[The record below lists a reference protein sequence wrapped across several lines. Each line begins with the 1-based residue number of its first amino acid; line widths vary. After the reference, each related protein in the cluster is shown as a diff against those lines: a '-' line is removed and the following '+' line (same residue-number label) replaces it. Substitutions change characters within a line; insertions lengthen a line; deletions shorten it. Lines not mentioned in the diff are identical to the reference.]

1 MAPVLPCGR
10 ARASWSRVGVPGS
23 FIVLRIPIRTA
34 RGRPIHEAR
43 RRGRGL
49 PRKPPCS
56 AGRACSRTPGR
67 RRARDRATRTTN
79 SHNARSAIR
88 IGGYPAHAIRSPD
101 PDPKCNEIKILLP
114 HAEQRSIRLGNKIQ
128 VPTVPKRNLQPLGK
142 MQQRCAF
149 RGGRG
154 TRIDHSYAHAD
165 MMIEGAHAIA
175 HQQPEREC
183 ARTTTK
189 GCVQMVLWDRG
200 ARAAS

>member
-1 MAPVLPCGR
+1 MCWRRCCRVAVPG
-10 ARASWSRVGVPGS
+10 RVGLGSEFPG
-23 FIVLRIPIRTA
+23 VLSYRSEP
-34 RGRPIHEAR
+34 
-43 RRGRGL
+43 
-49 PRKPPCS
+49 PRK
-56 AGRACSRTPGR
+56 ADSRSTSSDVAHG
-67 RRARDRATRTTN
+67 
-79 SHNARSAIR
+79 
-88 IGGYPAHAIRSPD
+88 HAIRSPD
-101 PDPKCNEIKILLP
+101 RPDADPKCNEIKILLP

-200 ARAAS
+200 ARAASLIRRGWCVQIGVVA

>member
-1 MAPVLPCGR
+1 MIYR
-10 ARASWSRVGVPGS
+10 TNDYK
-23 FIVLRIPIRTA
+23 IRTA
-34 RGRPIHEAR
+34 DSRTTKHVRAG
-43 RRGRGL
+43 RGRGH

-79 SHNARSAIR
+79 SHNASAIR
-88 IGGYPAHAIRSPD
+88 MAIRMRVQADRSAAIRSPD
-101 PDPKCNEIKILLP
+101 ADPKCNEIKILLP

-200 ARAAS
+200 ARAASLIRRGWCVQIGVVA